1 MLAVNAIE
9 AGLTQLNPIVT
20 GVGVPVGVGVAV
32 EDVPGCW
39 IVKVSCAL
47 RGLISSEARMKWRP
61 ACQLGLTITLTLKV
75 PLPLTTTLF
84 FAELSCANC
93 SSIISNSAVVIVLY
107 ATWVA
112 GFRLV

>member
-20 GVGVPVGVGVAV
+20 GVG
-32 EDVPGCW
+32 VPGCW

-75 PLPLTTTLF
+75 PLPLTTTRF

-93 SSIISNSAVVIVLY
+93 SSIISNPAVVIVLY

>member
-61 ACQLGLTITLTLKV
+61 ACNLGRWIPAGVVKRGCAIKCKPYGASWNKV
-75 PLPLTTTLF
+75 AAMQVDRLSPGHIGAA
-84 FAELSCANC
+84 AE
-93 SSIISNSAVVIVLY
+93 
-107 ATWVA
+107 
-112 GFRLV
+112 